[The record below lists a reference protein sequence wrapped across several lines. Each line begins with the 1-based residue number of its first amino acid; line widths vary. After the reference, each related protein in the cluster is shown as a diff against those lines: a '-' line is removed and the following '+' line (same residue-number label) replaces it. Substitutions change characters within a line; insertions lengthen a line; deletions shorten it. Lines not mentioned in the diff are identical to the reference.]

1 MRFPLLILAMLAAGC
16 NTRPAQETAA
26 SSSPATA
33 TPAVTTPDAPL
44 RETRWVLRQLAGQRV
59 AVPANTH
66 EPYLTLRAD
75 GTAEGDGSCN
85 RFRGSFFSETPS
97 ELKFSPLMST
107 RMACPAI
114 ATESNFIS
122 ALGKA
127 NSYEITGDTLRVL
140 DASGTAVARLEAVY
154 LK

>member
-1 MRFPLLILAMLAAGC
+1 MRFLLILGLLAAGC

-26 SSSPATA
+26 
-33 TPAVTTPDAPL
+33 TPPSAAPTTPDAPL
-44 RETRWVLRQLAGQRV
+44 RETRWVLRQLAGKPV
-59 AVPANTH
+59 AVAANTR
-66 EPYLTLRAD
+66 EAYLTLRAD

-85 RFRGSFFSETPS
+85 RFRGSFFSETAS

-114 ATESNFIS
+114 ATESSFIS

-127 NSYEITGDTLRVL
+127 NSYQISGDTLQVL
-140 DASGTAVARLEAVY
+140 DASGAAVARLVAVP

>member
-1 MRFPLLILAMLAAGC
+1 MRFLLVLGLLAAGC
-16 NTRPAQETAA
+16 NTRPAQENAA
-26 SSSPATA
+26 SPFI
-33 TPAVTTPDAPL
+33 VTTPNAPL

-59 AVPANTH
+59 RVPANTR
-66 EPYLTLRAD
+66 EAILQLRRD
-75 GTAEGDGSCN
+75 GTAEGNGSCN
-85 RFRGSFFSETPS
+85 RFRGSFFSETES

-114 ATESNFIS
+114 KTENGFIR

-127 NSYEITGDTLRVL
+127 NSYEISGDTLRVM
-140 DASGTAVARLEAVY
+140 DISGATVARLEAVH

>member
-1 MRFPLLILAMLAAGC
+1 MRLPFLILGLLAAGC
-16 NTRPAQETAA
+16 NTRPAQDTAA
-26 SSSPATA
+26 ASLPPAS
-33 TPAVTTPDAPL
+33 TTPNAPL

-59 AVPANTH
+59 AVPANTR

-75 GTAEGDGSCN
+75 GSAEGNGSCN
-85 RFRGSFFSETPS
+85 GFRGSFFSETES

-114 ATESNFIS
+114 TTENGFIG

-127 NSYEITGDTLRVL
+127 NSYEINGDTLRVL
-140 DASGTAVARLEAVY
+140 DVSGAPVARLEAVY

>member
-1 MRFPLLILAMLAAGC
+1 MRFPLLILALLAAGC

-26 SSSPATA
+26 APLPPAQ
-33 TPAVTTPDAPL
+33 TTPDAPL
-44 RETRWVLRQLAGQRV
+44 RETRWVLRQVAGQRI
-59 AVPANTH
+59 AVPANTR
-66 EPYLTLRAD
+66 EPYLTLRTD
-75 GTAEGDGSCN
+75 GTAEGNGSCN
-85 RFRGSFFSETPS
+85 GFRGSYFSETTS

-114 ATESNFIS
+114 ATENGFIS

-127 NSYEITGDTLRVL
+127 NSYEISGDTLRVL
-140 DASGTAVARLEAVY
+140 DSSGAAVARLEAVY